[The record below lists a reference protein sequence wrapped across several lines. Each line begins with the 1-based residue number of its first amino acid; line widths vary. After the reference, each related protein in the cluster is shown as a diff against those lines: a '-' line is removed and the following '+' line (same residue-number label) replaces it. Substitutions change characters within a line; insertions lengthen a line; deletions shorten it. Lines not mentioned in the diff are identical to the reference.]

1 MTRVARIVGAAM
13 LAGALCVGAS
23 AQAQADGQ
31 GAAAGQT
38 PAAPAQ
44 ATAPA
49 ASTQT
54 TPAPTA
60 NAPVANATIQ
70 GVVKAGGVPLP
81 GVAVTAVSGDSKKYA
96 TTTDINGAFRMDV
109 PAGTYQVR
117 TQLMGFATLNKQ
129 VVATAADAM
138 VAQQLEFTTDL
149 SSRMADQ
156 EPANAA
162 APANASN
169 TPAAAAPGA
178 ATAATAANATKAAE
192 ANGGAATA
200 ATPSGT
206 TATASNR
213 TPGPGARRPGGYGA
227 GAGGGAGG
235 ARRTVTNQARGTQSL
250 DVQSGDGQDL
260 TDASAGQTGMDV
272 SVPSLA
278 GIAGDDTAAA
288 TDSIAVTG
296 QQGQI
301 NGLAM
306 FSEGDL
312 QGRIREMQAQG
323 FGNGDI
329 AGALTGA
336 SQTGSFGGPNGGPGG
351 GGGFGGPG
359 GGPGGFGGGGGGFRG
374 GGGGGGGGFRG
385 GGGGGGGFRGPGGF
399 RGQNPNAWHG
409 TVGYTGSNSVLNAL
423 SWNPTGIPQTKPQS
437 DRNSLVASFTGTP
450 FIPHIMAANPK
461 QFLFLSLSETRD
473 TTPTVLQTN
482 VPTLAQRYGDLTPNA
497 ISPNMQAGN
506 GLLGTVYDPSTGLQ
520 YGNTNC
526 DSHLQSLDAN
536 HNACIPVTELY
547 PNGIPPAPGAQLT
560 GAQAL
565 LAYYPLPNIDATQ
578 TRYNYQVNLPG
589 SSHQSQVSARFNRSF
604 GAQPTRGRGGFGGGG
619 GGGRGGFGGPG
630 GGGQGA
636 GQNRSVPLAL
646 RQSIAENFSY
656 SHSASASANFIPI
669 LGGHSNTDGYSF
681 SSGYTLGYGRLN
693 NSATLSWNRST
704 GLATNYFTG
713 IVNPAVQAGIL
724 VANSTIYNDPFY
736 FGLPSVGISG
746 SVRSLSTSAPNNTVS
761 QTISFSDNARWN
773 HKRHNIQLGFD
784 FRRIHADSIG
794 GGGVL
799 GSFTFSGF
807 ATENPNAQTCDPNVD
822 SLKCTEYAPSG
833 DSMADL
839 LLGLPQNSN
848 VTAGLNKVYLR
859 GNSWDWFAQDD
870 WRAKPDVTLQ
880 FGMRWEYFSPYS
892 EKYNRLV
899 NLNVTGVGQSLA
911 VSTVCGAAA
920 PAGAPTGS
928 CTAVEP
934 GSLVHPDKNLYSPR
948 LSIAWVPRFKFTK
961 NMRVSASYGINYN
974 TGQYASFAR
983 NLAYQQPFYVTQKNV
998 LSSGGTNTGCVLPSQ
1013 VGPGT
1018 KALTLADGF
1027 NCSTALTQSS
1037 YAVNPNY
1044 RLGMVQVWNFGIQKT
1059 LPQGVVLNI
1068 DYTGSNAGN
1077 LDMVRAPNRNAYG
1090 VIRSTVG
1097 QFTYEDSLGYLRSNS
1112 LLVNVRE
1119 RMHKGV
1125 SLGATYKYSHSI
1137 DDASSVGG
1145 SGNSIAQDD
1154 QNLAAEESNSSFDQR
1169 HSLSGNFVIEPPI
1182 GPNRA
1187 FLNKGGFWSHALD
1200 GFNISGAFTFATG
1213 GFETPSFSGTAAEIA
1228 AGANGLRPNRNPTQA
1243 IHGAQTHLQWFN
1255 PTAFVGLCDP
1265 KNPLPYCL
1273 QAGQYGTATRNS
1285 IELPG
1290 TVSLNAALSRT
1301 ISFGETRSLEMRL
1314 TAQNPFNTVQYSGV
1328 DSQVNSQTFGE
1339 VTSAAGMRSF
1349 TYNMRY
1355 RF

>member
-1 MTRVARIVGAAM
+1 MMLTSAM
-13 LAGALCVGAS
+13 LAGVLCLGVSAL
-23 AQAQADGQ
+23 AQADGQ

-38 PAAPAQ
+38 PVPATAQAPAVAASGQ
-44 ATAPA
+44 ASAAAVASAPA
-49 ASTQT
+49 ATS
-54 TPAPTA
+54 
-60 NAPVANATIQ
+60 TIQ
-70 GVVKAGGVPLP
+70 GVVKASGVPLP
-81 GVAVTAVSGDSKKYA
+81 GVAVTAVSGESKKYA

-129 VVATAADAM
+129 VVATPADAA
-138 VAQQLEFTTDL
+138 VAQQLEFATDL
-149 SSRMADQ
+149 ASRMPDQ
-156 EPANAA
+156 APANA
-162 APANASN
+162 PATTASN
-169 TPAAAAPGA
+169 TPAPAATGTANAAKPGA
-178 ATAATAANATKAAE
+178 ANAGATTA
-192 ANGGAATA
+192 G
-200 ATPSGT
+200 TPSRT
-206 TATASNR
+206 TATASDG
-213 TPGPGARRPGGYGA
+213 TPGAGARRPGGYGG

-250 DVQSGDGQDL
+250 DVQGNEDSDL
-260 TDASAGQTGMDV
+260 TDATAGSASADV
-272 SVPSLA
+272 QVPSIG
-278 GIAGDDTAAA
+278 GIAGGDDIAAA
-288 TDSIAVTG
+288 SDSIAVTG

-323 FGNGDI
+323 LGNGDI

-336 SQTGSFGGPNGGPGG
+336 MQNGTFGGPNGGPGG
-351 GGGFGGPG
+351 GGGFGGGPG
-359 GGPGGFGGGGGGFRG
+359 GGPGGF

-385 GGGGGGGFRGPGGF
+385 GGGGGGGRGGGGGGGRFGGPGGF

-423 SWNPTGIPQTKPQS
+423 SWNPTGIPQAKPQS
-437 DRNSLVASFTGTP
+437 ARNSLVASFTGTP
-450 FIPHIMAANPK
+450 FIPHLLAANPK
-461 QFLFLSLSETRD
+461 QFMFLSLSETRN
-473 TTPTVLQTN
+473 TTPTTVQTN
-482 VPTLAQRYGDLTPNA
+482 VPTLAQRYGDLTPN
-497 ISPNMQAGN
+497 SVVPQSGDGNLGQAGN
-506 GLLGTVYDPSTGLQ
+506 GLLGTVYDPITGNRYVPSASGDPCSSALLAL
-520 YGNTNC
+520 YPTGT
-526 DSHLQSLDAN
+526 APT
-536 HNACIPVTELY
+536 ACIPASELNT
-547 PNGIPPAPGAQLT
+547 PLARS
-560 GAQAL
+560 AQAL
-565 LAYYPLPNIDATQ
+565 LAYYPLPNINATQ

-619 GGGRGGFGGPG
+619 GGGRGVGGGG
-630 GGGQGA
+630 GGGQ
-636 GQNRSVPLAL
+636 NRNVPLAL
-646 RQSIAENFSY
+646 RQSIAENFAY
-656 SHSASASANFIPI
+656 SHSASASANFIPT

-713 IVNPAVQAGIL
+713 VVNPAFQAGIL
-724 VANSTIYNDPFY
+724 VGNSTIYNDPFY

-746 SVRSLSTSAPNNTVS
+746 GFRGLSNSAPSNTVNE
-761 QTISFSDNARWN
+761 TISFSDNARWN
-773 HKRHNIQLGFD
+773 HKRHNVQLGFD
-784 FRRIHADSIG
+784 FRRIYADSIG

-807 ATENPNAQTCDPNVD
+807 ATENPNAQTCDPNID
-822 SLKCTEYAPSG
+822 PQKCTEYAPSG
-833 DSMADL
+833 DSMADF

-870 WRAKPDVTLQ
+870 WRARPNVTLQ
-880 FGMRWEYFSPYS
+880 LGMRWEYFSPYS

-899 NLNVTGVGQSLA
+899 NLNVTGAGQSLA

-920 PAGAPTGS
+920 PAGSPAGS
-928 CTAVEP
+928 CAALDP

-1097 QFTYEDSLGYLRSNS
+1097 QFTYEDSLGYLRSNA

-1137 DDASSVGG
+1137 DNASSVGG

-1243 IHGAQTHLQWFN
+1243 IRGAQTHLQWFN
-1255 PTAFVGLCDP
+1255 PAAFVGLCDP
-1265 KNPLPYCL
+1265 SNPQPYCL

-1285 IELPG
+1285 IGLPG
-1290 TVSLNAALSRT
+1290 TVSLNAALSRS

-1314 TAQNPFNTVQYSGV
+1314 TAQNPFNTVQYSGI

-1339 VTSAAGMRSF
+1339 VTSAAGMRAF
-1349 TYNMRY
+1349 TYNLRY